1 MNEVED
7 IRLTGRHIH
16 QPNPGIFCSLL
27 SSIFSPLLSFAS
39 IFPCLLDSPAPPFF
53 PRNHQLPPA
62 DGPKVIGKISVVE
75 VFVGHG
81 EIALQTPIGSPGVA
95 DNKTLIGIIS
105 EQAP

>member
-39 IFPCLLDSPAPPFF
+39 IFP
-53 PRNHQLPPA
+53 LPSSIFHLPSH
-62 DGPKVIGKISVVE
+62 PVY
-75 VFVGHG
+75 
-81 EIALQTPIGSPGVA
+81 QTPRP
-95 DNKTLIGIIS
+95 LPFLLGIINSPRRMVQKSS
-105 EQAP
+105 ERFLLLRYL